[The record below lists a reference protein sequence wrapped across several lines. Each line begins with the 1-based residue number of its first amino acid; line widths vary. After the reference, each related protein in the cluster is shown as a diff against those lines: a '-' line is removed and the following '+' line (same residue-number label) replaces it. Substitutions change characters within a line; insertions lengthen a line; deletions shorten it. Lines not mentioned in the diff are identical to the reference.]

1 MGHNHNHSHEV
12 KNYNNAF
19 LIGVLLNILFV
30 IAEVIYGITGDS
42 LALIADAGHNLSDVL
57 ALLAAWGA
65 IWLSKKQPTPKFTY
79 GFKKSSVLAALFNA
93 VILLVAI
100 GGIMWEAIRRIN
112 HPVNVNSEY
121 VIIVA
126 AIGVVINGIT
136 AFLFLSGRKEDLNI
150 RGAFL
155 HMAADALM
163 SLGVVVSG
171 IVIFYTGF
179 NLIDPIVSLII
190 SCIILSS
197 TWSLLK
203 DSVSMAM
210 DSVPKHINIKNV
222 VDYLKSF
229 KEIEEVHDIH
239 IWNMSTSE
247 VALTAHVVRRNI
259 KNNDDFLQQLIKNL
273 REKFGIF
280 HITIQ
285 FENDKNFC
293 NYRETCKISL

>member
-1 MGHNHNHSHEV
+1 MGHNHSHSHKV
-12 KNYNNAF
+12 KDYNNAF
-19 LIGVLLNILFV
+19 IIGILLNIIFV
-30 IAEVIYGITGDS
+30 IAEVVYGINGDS

-57 ALLAAWGA
+57 SLVAAWGA
-65 IWLSKKQPTPKFTY
+65 IWLSKKQPTVKFTY

-100 GGIMWEAIRRIN
+100 GGIIWEALRRIN
-112 HPVNVNSEY
+112 HPENVNSEY

-126 AIGVVINGIT
+126 GVGVVINGIT

-163 SLGVVVSG
+163 SVGVVVSG
-171 IVIFYTGF
+171 IIILFTGF

-190 SCIILSS
+190 SAVILSS

-203 DSVSMAM
+203 NSVSMAM
-210 DSVPKHINIKNV
+210 DSVPENIDIRKV
-222 VDYLKSF
+222 VEYIKSF

-247 VALTAHVVRRNI
+247 VALTAHVVR
-259 KNNDDFLQQLIKNL
+259 KDFSCNDALLKQLIENLKN
-273 REKFGIF
+273 KFGIF

-285 FENDKNFC
+285 FENDRNFC
-293 NYRETCKISL
+293 KYKETCNISL

>member
-1 MGHNHNHSHEV
+1 MGHNHSHSHEV

-19 LIGVLLNILFV
+19 LIGIVLNILFV
-30 IAEVIYGITGDS
+30 IAEVVYGIAGDS

-57 ALLAAWGA
+57 ALVAAWGA
-65 IWLSKKQPTPKFTY
+65 IWLSKKQPTAKFTY
-79 GFKKSSVLAALFNA
+79 GLKKSSVLAALFNA

-100 GGIMWEAIRRIN
+100 GGIIWEALRRIS
-112 HPVNVNSEY
+112 HPVTVNSGY

-126 AIGVVINGIT
+126 GIGVVINGIT

-150 RGAFL
+150 SGAFL

-163 SLGVVVSG
+163 SVGVVVSG
-171 IVIFYTGF
+171 IIILFTGF

-190 SCIILSS
+190 SAVILSS

-210 DSVPKHINIKNV
+210 DSVPEHINIKKV
-222 VDYLKSF
+222 IDYMKSF

-247 VALTAHVVRRNI
+247 VALTAHVVRKDL
-259 KNNDDFLQQLIKNL
+259 KNNDKLLKQLIKNL
-273 REKFGIF
+273 REKFGIS
-280 HITIQ
+280 HVTIQ
-285 FENDKNFC
+285 FENDKDFC
-293 NYRETCKISL
+293 QFREICKLTL

>member
-280 HITIQ
+280 HVTIQ

-293 NYRETCKISL
+293 NYRETCKISI

>member
-280 HITIQ
+280 HVTIQ